1 MSMNLNG
8 NTKGGAG
15 APQAIG
21 RVLATLQ
28 QLARHDSRPLLHS
41 SRPLP
46 QACARAGG
54 GGGVLDE
61 WVGLRY
67 KIR

>member
-28 QLARHDSRPLLHS
+28 QLARHDSRPLPHS

-46 QACARAGG
+46 QACARGG
-54 GGGVLDE
+54 GGGGGSSTSG
-61 WVGLRY
+61 WVY
-67 KIR
+67 DIR